1 MATKNNF
8 IPITPEWQKCEEI
21 TGAPVFETDKSYV
34 IQAIGGY
41 GYTLLC
47 QATDKPE
54 AGYAGGLR
62 IANDASN
69 SATYKHETGYDLYV
83 KTTGTNASINIQ
95 EA

>member
-1 MATKNNF
+1 MTKNQY
-8 IPITPEWQKCEEI
+8 IGITTEWQKCTDI
-21 TGAPVFETDKSYV
+21 SGSPAFEAGKSYI

-47 QATDKPE
+47 EATAKPE
-54 AGYAGGLR
+54 EGYVGGLR

-69 SATYKHETGYDLYV
+69 SATYRCEDGYDLYV
-83 KTTGTNASINIQ
+83 KTTGTKAAINIQ